1 MKTVACI
8 IARTVSTRLPI
19 KVLRDLTPGTTMID
33 YLVQRL
39 KTVQRIDEI
48 YICTS
53 SQPVDDVLEDVAI
66 RNGVKLYRGSED
78 KVIERMIDVG
88 TAEAA
93 DVVLRITADNPFTT
107 TEYIDEQIEFLVEN
121 ELDYARIVEVPIGAS
136 PEVIRFSALKDCYTK
151 MDPSVS
157 EYLMLFLFEP
167 NTYKCGVLKV
177 FEEDYSN
184 YTVTVDTPEDLV
196 RTKKVLEIF
205 EGDAIAL
212 KDIIG
217 IYKNDNYDLPV
228 TQFAMAGDVKLPYG
242 KMVSVAEFSADMNR
256 RKEQSIV
263 KKLYG

>member
-1 MKTVACI
+1 MKTIACI

-88 TAEAA
+88 TEEAA

-107 TEYIDEQIEFLVEN
+107 TEYIDEQIQFVIEN

-136 PEVIRFSALKDCYTK
+136 PEVIRFSALKDCYAK
-151 MDPSVS
+151 MDPSDA
-157 EYLMLFLFEP
+157 L
-167 NTYKCGVLKV
+167 
-177 FEEDYSN
+177 
-184 YTVTVDTPEDLV
+184 LV
-196 RTKKVLEIF
+196 RT
-205 EGDAIAL
+205 
-212 KDIIG
+212 
-217 IYKNDNYDLPV
+217 
-228 TQFAMAGDVKLPYG
+228 
-242 KMVSVAEFSADMNR
+242 
-256 RKEQSIV
+256 
-263 KKLYG
+263 

>member
-19 KVLRDLTPGTTMID
+19 KVLRDLTPGTTMVD
-33 YLVQRL
+33 FLVQRL
-39 KTVQRIDEI
+39 KTVQQIDEI

-53 SQPVDDVLEDVAI
+53 TQPVDDVLEDVAI
-66 RNGVKLYRGSED
+66 RNKVKLYRGSED

-88 TAEAA
+88 TSENA
-93 DVVLRITADNPFTT
+93 DIVLRITADNPFTT
-107 TEYIDEQIEFLVEN
+107 TEYIDDQIQFLIDN
-121 ELDYARIVEVPIGAS
+121 ELDYSRIVEVPIGAS
-136 PEVIRFSALKDCYTK
+136 PEVIRFSALKDCYSK

-167 NTYKCGVLKV
+167 KTYKCGVLQV

-184 YTVTVDTPEDLV
+184 YTVTVDTPIDLV

-205 EGDAIAL
+205 GSHDITL
-212 KDIIG
+212 KDIIA
-217 IYKNDNYDLPV
+217 IYKDASHDLPV

-242 KMVSVAEFSADMNR
+242 KMVSVAEFSEDMNR
-256 RKEQSIV
+256 RKQNSII
-263 KKLYG
+263 KKVYE